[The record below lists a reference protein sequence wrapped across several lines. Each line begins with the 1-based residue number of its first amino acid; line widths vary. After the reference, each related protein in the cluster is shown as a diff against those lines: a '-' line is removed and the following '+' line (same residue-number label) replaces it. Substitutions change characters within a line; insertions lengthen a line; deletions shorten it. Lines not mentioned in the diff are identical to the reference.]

1 MGGFLSTTRKTQRE
15 IDWERRLEQQRSDSS
30 PPSITQNV
38 MKYIFFATILVTFV
52 FVSLK
57 VFHYTSFGT
66 FTFNPNAASF
76 MSVIGLGPTQQSAY
90 PASAIGPYVSTQFTE
105 IKQKGYT
112 VSFDVYLA
120 SSLNNGAQRVVF
132 YNGNKT
138 GPDTQGMYL
147 TSQGESAV
155 TPTSISTIQAAI
167 TANLGNICVYIDPD
181 VNDMYVSYYC
191 GAAATTGS
199 SGSSSSGSS
208 SGSSSSNYAYL
219 GWQRS
224 KPIKNVPLGKP
235 FRVTLAVDPNF
246 IETYINGELLLTT
259 KTSGVTEMYV
269 YPGSPPTNFFG
280 SPEFSVACRTGQ
292 FNYWDAILPP
302 KSIQLYSSTPAPTS
316 AYAL

>member
-1 MGGFLSTTRKTQRE
+1 MGGSQSKTGMTQRD
-15 IDWERRLEQQRSDSS
+15 IDWERRLEQQRSQSS
-30 PPSITQNV
+30 PPSITQTV
-38 MKYIFFATILVTFV
+38 MKYIFFASILVTFT
-52 FVSLK
+52 FVTLK
-57 VFHYTSFGT
+57 LFHYTSFGT
-66 FTFNPNAASF
+66 FTLNPNEASF

-90 PASAIGPYVSTQFTE
+90 PASAIGPYASTQFTG

-112 VSFDVYLA
+112 VSFDVYLG
-120 SSLNNGAQRVVF
+120 SSLNNGAHRVVF

-138 GPDTQGMYL
+138 GPDTQGRYL
-147 TSQGESAV
+147 TSQGDSAV

-167 TANLGNICVYIDPD
+167 TANLGNICVYIDPV

-191 GAAATTGS
+191 GAAPTVSSGS
-199 SGSSSSGSS
+199 SGSG
-208 SGSSSSNYAYL
+208 SGSSSSNNLAYL

-259 KTSGVTEMYV
+259 KTPGVTELYV
-269 YPGSPPTNFFG
+269 YPGAPPTDFFG
-280 SPEFSVACRTGQ
+280 SPEFSSACRTGQ

-302 KSIQLYSSTPAPTS
+302 KSIKLYSSTPAPTT